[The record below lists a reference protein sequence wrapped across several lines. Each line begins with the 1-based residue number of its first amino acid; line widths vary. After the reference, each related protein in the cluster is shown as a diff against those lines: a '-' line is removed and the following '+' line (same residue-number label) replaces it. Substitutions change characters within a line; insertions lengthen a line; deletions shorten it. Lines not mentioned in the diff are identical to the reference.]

1 MENRERDRMS
11 QRNSPT
17 EAGEINRRTEEE
29 KGRENSGTGTEF
41 GQKIGRSENLGEGGD
56 MENRNKGSMGN
67 MENEESRRPSG
78 DKGFGSSS
86 GRSSGSDNDS
96 KRIDNGGLTENEGNR
111 SKRDDSVDRSEGR
124 H

>member
-11 QRNSPT
+11 QRSSST
-17 EAGEINRRTEEE
+17 DAGDINRRTSEE
-29 KGRENSGTGTEF
+29 KGRQNSGTGTEF
-41 GQKIGRSENLGEGGD
+41 GQNIGRSEDLGEGGD
-56 MENRNKGSMGN
+56 MENRNKGGMGN

-86 GRSSGSDNDS
+86 GRSSGSKDIDS
-96 KRIDNGGLTENEGNR
+96 IERGDLNENQGSRSNR
-111 SKRDDSVDRSEGR
+111 EDDSVERSR

>member
-11 QRNSPT
+11 QRSSST
-17 EAGEINRRTEEE
+17 DAGDINRRTEEE
-29 KGRENSGTGTEF
+29 KGRKNSGTGAEF
-41 GQKIGRSENLGEGGD
+41 GQNIGRSENLEEGGD

-86 GRSSGSDNDS
+86 GRSSGSSDMDS
-96 KRIDNGGLTENEGNR
+96 NIERGDLNENEGSRSNR
-111 SKRDDSVDRSEGR
+111 SDSVEREGR

>member
-1 MENRERDRMS
+1 MS
-11 QRNSPT
+11 QRSSST
-17 EAGEINRRTEEE
+17 DAGDINRRTEEE
-29 KGRENSGTGTEF
+29 KGRKNSGTGAEF
-41 GQKIGRSENLGEGGD
+41 GQNIGRSENLEEGGD

-86 GRSSGSDNDS
+86 GRSSGSSDMDS
-96 KRIDNGGLTENEGNR
+96 NIERGDLNENEGSRSNR
-111 SKRDDSVDRSEGR
+111 SDSVEREGR

>member
-11 QRNSPT
+11 QRSSST
-17 EAGEINRRTEEE
+17 DAGDVNRRTSEE

-41 GQKIGRSENLGEGGD
+41 GQNIGRSENLGEGGN

-86 GRSSGSDNDS
+86 GRSSGSSSGSNSNIERGDLN
-96 KRIDNGGLTENEGNR
+96 ENEGSRSNR
-111 SKRDDSVDRSEGR
+111 GDSVERESR

>member
-11 QRNSPT
+11 QRSSST
-17 EAGEINRRTEEE
+17 DAGEINRRTEEE
-29 KGRENSGTGTEF
+29 KGRKNSGTGTEF
-41 GQKIGRSENLGEGGD
+41 GQNIGRSENLGEGGD

-86 GRSSGSDNDS
+86 GRSSNIDSNIERGDLNENQGS
-96 KRIDNGGLTENEGNR
+96 R
-111 SKRDDSVDRSEGR
+111 SKRDDDSMERSR